1 MRHIVHRHVNRLDY
15 QIGIHRHANL
25 HVMYWF
31 IRLPGMFSRDI
42 EHGGLGITQMA
53 FNVPQTIFALKA
65 LVVNTS
71 GVRKR
76 ARLCR
81 R

>member
-1 MRHIVHRHVNRLDY
+1 
-15 QIGIHRHANL
+15 
-25 HVMYWF
+25 
-31 IRLPGMFSRDI
+31 MFSRNI
-42 EHGGLGITQMA
+42 EHDGLGITQMA

-71 GVRKR
+71 GVRMR
-76 ARLCR
+76 AWLCR

>member
-1 MRHIVHRHVNRLDY
+1 MGDIVHRHFNRLHY
-15 QIGIHRHANL
+15 QIGVHRHANL
-25 HVMYWF
+25 HVVDRF
-31 IRLPGMFSRDI
+31 VGLPGVLPRNI
-42 EHGGLGITQMA
+42 EDRRLGITQMA